1 MPVPQ
6 SQLLPLRPQAPPI
19 GILGVAEEGY
29 SHEVAVAAITSLMTY
44 AAELYNKENGQ
55 YIGLTDRVLDLMRH
69 IPYFCQNSPELLF
82 ETIPIS
88 HLDRF
93 TGSLARWPETSEER
107 EAARERMRQ
116 ERELREEQL
125 VPPHMLMLTTDR
137 LWRCYTILIDTERGA
152 VRFWDRAG
160 DYYPTQHP
168 GDIDVDV
175 GLEEWQA
182 YEDGPESWRL
192 ARTYRIRT
200 FFDLWKEEFMVWNRE
215 LERMEEERKEDEEW
229 EEMERRH
236 EAEEE
241 QAGEQKEEEQGM
253 KEYWLARRMSVSFIE
268 DFEPAEGFCLF
279 MIPE

>member
-1 MPVPQ
+1 MPAPQ
-6 SQLLPLRPQAPPI
+6 SQLLPLRPQAPPL
-19 GILGVAEEGY
+19 GEVGVAEEEY
-29 SHEVAVAAITSLMTY
+29 SHEVAVAVITSLMTY

-55 YIGLTDRVLDLMRH
+55 YIGLTDRVLELMRH

-93 TGSLARWPETSEER
+93 TGSLARWPETNEER

-125 VPPHMLMLTTDR
+125 VPPHMLMLTTGR

-168 GDIDVDV
+168 GDLEVDIDLD
-175 GLEEWQA
+175 EWQA

-192 ARTYRIRT
+192 ARIYRIQT
-200 FFDLWKEEFMVWNRE
+200 FFDLWKEEFMDANPYRVWNRE

-229 EEMERRH
+229 EEMERRK
-236 EAEEE
+236 EAAE
-241 QAGEQKEEEQGM
+241 GEGQKEEQEQET
-253 KEYWLARRMSVSFIE
+253 K
-268 DFEPAEGFCLF
+268 DDN
-279 MIPE
+279 